1 MKTDNKILLSLL
13 PYSLEKQ
20 KLRMLKNN
28 ASYFE
33 IMKEIKFHNIK
44 NIDERIS
51 SIKEFNTCF
60 ADEKMYPSN
69 LLNCDLPPLR
79 LQSNGNFPINGRIKF
94 GVIGAAGASKK
105 LIKSLQT
112 FVQSIFKTDSEIV
125 GTGNDAIYKTVEH
138 CEGYNSGRSFIFLGC
153 GLMRVQYLSRN
164 CSSTLLSPF
173 EPFEDASK
181 RNILSMYE
189 IFGSLCNSVIIFQCS
204 NNDDI
209 RRSVT
214 PILDSGKGLYVH
226 RDGVSIDKSCEK
238 SFSLYLEGCEMVNEF
253 DEVVQDEG
261 FIFNPY
267 EKKSKKLD

>member
-1 MKTDNKILLSLL
+1 MKTENKILLSLL
-13 PYSLEKQ
+13 PYSVERK

-33 IMKEIKFHNIK
+33 IMKEIKLHGLR

-60 ADEKMYPSN
+60 VDEARYPSN
-69 LLNCDLPPLR
+69 LLNCDLPPMR

-94 GVIGAAGASKK
+94 GVVGSSDASQKI
-105 LIKSLQT
+105 IKSLRT
-112 FVQSIFKTDSEIV
+112 FVQAILKTDSEIV
-125 GTGNDAIYKTVEH
+125 GTGNGVIYKTVEL
-138 CEGYNSGRSFIFLGC
+138 CDGYNRDRSFIFLGC
-153 GLMRVQYLSRN
+153 GLMRVQHLRYD

-173 EPFEDASK
+173 EPFEVASK
-181 RNILSMYE
+181 RNFLSMYE

-209 RRSVT
+209 KRSVT

-226 RDGVSIDKSCEK
+226 RDGVTLDRGCEK
-238 SFSLYLEGCEMVNEF
+238 SFSLYLEGCEMVDKF

-261 FIFNPY
+261 FIYNIY
-267 EKKSKKLD
+267 EKKHK